1 MTKKLLKLFNEY
13 FNEYFVKNFQKL
25 TIVIQKSNIK
35 FRKLHLDKVNMAITK
50 YENHTL

>member
-13 FNEYFVKNFQKL
+13 FVKIFQKL